1 MKPTSE
7 AELAELISTA
17 KTPVRIRGGGT
28 RLSGPLQGEALDTS
42 AMTGISL
49 YEPGALTM
57 VAAAGTP
64 IAQIEAALVAEN
76 QRLAFE
82 PSDLR
87 DALGTQGESTI
98 GGVAAS
104 NASGPRRIS
113 AGACRDFMLGVRFV
127 DGTGS
132 VVKNGGRVMK
142 NVTGYDLVKLMSG
155 AHGTLGVLSE
165 ISFKVLP
172 NVEMQ
177 LCLRISQLSV
187 EQAIGAMSRA
197 LGSPFEVTGAARDLD
212 GSVLLRLEGF
222 EASVRYR
229 AEQLTELLG
238 RFGKID
244 IIDDQTTCASLWR
257 DIRDARGFAGS
268 AGDLWR
274 ISVKP
279 SDAPRVLNAAPS
291 SKALLDWGG
300 GLIWLETPSGFDLR
314 EKMSVGGHA
323 TLMRASDASFTALG
337 RFHPEPAAITKLST
351 ELRTRFDPKALFNP
365 GLMERVA

>member
-1 MKPTSE
+1 MRATSE
-7 AELAELISTA
+7 AELAELILGATA
-17 KTPVRIRGGGT
+17 PFAIRGGGT
-28 RLSGPLQGEALDTS
+28 RLVGPKAGDVLETDGLS
-42 AMTGISL
+42 GISL

-57 VAAAGTP
+57 VAGAGTP
-64 IAQIEAALVAEN
+64 ISEIEVALSAEN

-87 DALGTQGESTI
+87 DVLGTIGESTI

-127 DGTGS
+127 DGAGN

-172 NVEMQ
+172 DVEMQ
-177 LCLRISQLSV
+177 LCLRLEGLEADMTV
-187 EQAIGAMSRA
+187 AAMSAA
-197 LGSPFEVTGAARDLD
+197 LGSAFEVSGAVRDVD
-212 GSVLLRLEGF
+212 GAVLLRLEGF

-229 AEQLTELLG
+229 AEQLRSVLAP
-238 RFGKID
+238 FGEITV
-244 IIDDQTTCASLWR
+244 IDDQAICEDLWR
-257 DIRDARGFAGS
+257 DIRDARAFAGG
-268 AGDLWR
+268 GDLWR

-279 SDAPRVLNAAPS
+279 SDAPAVLEVIQPE
-291 SKALLDWGG
+291 KAMLDWGG
-300 GLIWLETPSGFDLR
+300 GLIWAEVASGKNVR
-314 EKMSVGGHA
+314 AKMSVAGHA
-323 TLMRASDASFTALG
+323 TLMRASDTSFAKLN
-337 RFHPEPAAITKLST
+337 RFHPEPAPLAKISAG
-351 ELRTRFDPKALFNP
+351 LRARFDPKSLFNS
-365 GLMERVA
+365 GLMGDAL